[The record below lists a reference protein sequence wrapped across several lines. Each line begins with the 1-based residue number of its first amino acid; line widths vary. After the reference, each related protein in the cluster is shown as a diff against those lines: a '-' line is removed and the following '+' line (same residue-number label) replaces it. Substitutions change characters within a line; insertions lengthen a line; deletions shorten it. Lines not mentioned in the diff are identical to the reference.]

1 MAALKRM
8 RPRNRG
14 SIVQVGSAL
23 AYRAIPL
30 QAAYCGATHAT
41 RGFTESVRCELL
53 HDKSRVRLSVVELP
67 GVNTPQFEWIK
78 NRMPHKP
85 QPIGTV
91 YQPEVAARAIVWAA
105 RHDRRELYVGVPT
118 VKAIVGDKVAPGL
131 LDHYLSRTV
140 YAGHQTNEPED
151 PQRPD
156 NLWAPVP
163 GDHGA
168 HGPFDERAKGRSL
181 QLWASTHRSSLA
193 TAFVGLLGGAL
204 LFQACKPPS
213 SSLAKRATS

>member
-1 MAALKRM
+1 
-8 RPRNRG
+8 
-14 SIVQVGSAL
+14 
-23 AYRAIPL
+23 
-30 QAAYCGATHAT
+30 
-41 RGFTESVRCELL
+41 
-53 HDKSRVRLSVVELP
+53 VRLAVVELP
-67 GVNTPQFEWIK
+67 GLNTPQFEWMK

-85 QPIGTV
+85 QPVGTV
-91 YQPEVAARAIVWAA
+91 YQPEVAARAIVWGA

-151 PQRPD
+151 QRRPD

-168 HGPFDERAKGRSL
+168 HGRIRRAARGRPVVQSM
-181 QLWASTHRSSLA
+181 
-193 TAFVGLLGGAL
+193 
-204 LFQACKPPS
+204 QAAAQRFS
-213 SSLAKRATS
+213 